1 MPRDREQ
8 GLRVARAGAE
18 RFGLEA
24 DSLRLIHDAPEGD
37 GFVYEGT
44 REGTATI
51 LKVGVADEQGLP
63 AARAKAE
70 FVAYLGN
77 RGGQVATPYRSAD
90 GRLVETVRDGDSLL
104 TLTAYRKAPGRPL
117 NSADPRQCTHEVLAQ
132 WGRIL
137 GRFHALA
144 QEYEFGHRPCPAGEP
159 LPQDAPCPIQDWR
172 QEHAFFSAWQVDEGI
187 HERWQAIGERL
198 AALPQP
204 RDGFGLMHNDMHSHN
219 MILGKGQLTV
229 IDFDVTAYHWFV
241 SDIATGL
248 HSHLMFGHSNR
259 TDAWDEVAAAFLE
272 PLWSGY
278 CSENRLDGYWV
289 ERLPLF
295 LEYRELL
302 LHIVFTGTWGPDYTD
317 WQKRFLERQRTR
329 ILADK
334 PLVRLPRLVT

>member
-132 WGRIL
+132 WGRVL

-172 QEHAFFSAWQVDEGI
+172 QEHAFFSAWQVDEELGRPLDG
-187 HERWQAIGERL
+187 HLRVPSAR
-198 AALPQP
+198 ALLTYDAHQEITRGTGHRRPVTCDAP
-204 RDGFGLMHNDMHSHN
+204 VADGQVG
-219 MILGKGQLTV
+219 
-229 IDFDVTAYHWFV
+229 A
-241 SDIATGL
+241 
-248 HSHLMFGHSNR
+248 
-259 TDAWDEVAAAFLE
+259 EVAGRDCRRLGGCLA
-272 PLWSGY
+272 PLG
-278 CSENRLDGYWV
+278 C
-289 ERLPLF
+289 
-295 LEYRELL
+295 
-302 LHIVFTGTWGPDYTD
+302 GTHAG
-317 WQKRFLERQRTR
+317 
-329 ILADK
+329 
-334 PLVRLPRLVT
+334 

>member
-132 WGRIL
+132 WGRVL

-159 LPQDAPCPIQDWR
+159 LPRMPPAPSRTGARSTPFSPPGRSTKASTSAGRPSASDSPRCPNR
-172 QEHAFFSAWQVDEGI
+172 GTA
-187 HERWQAIGERL
+187 L
-198 AALPQP
+198 A
-204 RDGFGLMHNDMHSHN
+204 
-219 MILGKGQLTV
+219 
-229 IDFDVTAYHWFV
+229 
-241 SDIATGL
+241 
-248 HSHLMFGHSNR
+248 
-259 TDAWDEVAAAFLE
+259 
-272 PLWSGY
+272 
-278 CSENRLDGYWV
+278 
-289 ERLPLF
+289 
-295 LEYRELL
+295 
-302 LHIVFTGTWGPDYTD
+302 
-317 WQKRFLERQRTR
+317 
-329 ILADK
+329 
-334 PLVRLPRLVT
+334 